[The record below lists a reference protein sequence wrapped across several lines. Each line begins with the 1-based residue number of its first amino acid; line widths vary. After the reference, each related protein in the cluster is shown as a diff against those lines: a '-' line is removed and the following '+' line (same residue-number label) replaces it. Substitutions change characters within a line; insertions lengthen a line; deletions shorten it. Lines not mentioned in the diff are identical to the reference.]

1 MTLRRINMYDEFA
14 KHVHEETDH
23 DLDSGPLCKG
33 NYMRHDQLSNHCT
46 DKCSELRGAAF
57 SRADD
62 DVDTFAEAVEW
73 IHREMYKYITGTDSL
88 PQIEKRRLA
97 PMAPTVLVC
106 KPPILH
112 LVGLPCEKLGRPDG
126 FDRTDACLSS
136 AAKLRM
142 KFKDGTLYIPKF
154 NPTFAGEAVIVFASQ
169 DDDHELAMRRAI
181 DLVDEMDQASS
192 LGPEA
197 RQVDNEIGATAKMQF
212 VTPRQYQDWHSQFQ
226 KSKSKNWAKDLFKKV
241 RHEQASAQLASPQT
255 TFPLA
260 LDARAC
266 A

>member
-1 MTLRRINMYDEFA
+1 MYQEFA
-14 KHVHEETDH
+14 KRVHEETGYN
-23 DLDSGPLCKG
+23 LDSGPLCKG
-33 NYMRHDQLSNHCT
+33 NLMQHDQLSNHCT

-62 DVDTFAEAVEW
+62 DDDDVDESAEAVEW
-73 IHREMYKYITGTDSL
+73 IHREIYKYITGTDSL
-88 PQIEKRRLA
+88 PKIEKRRLA
-97 PMAPTVLVC
+97 PMAPTVQVC

-112 LVGLPCEKLGRPDG
+112 LVGLPCEKLGREVG
-126 FDRTDACLSS
+126 FDRTDTCLSS
-136 AAKLRM
+136 AAKLKM
-142 KFKDGTLYIPKF
+142 KFKNATLHIPKF

-169 DDDHELAMRRAI
+169 EDDDELAMRRAI
-181 DLVDEMDQASS
+181 DLVDEMNQASS

-197 RQVDNEIGATAKMQF
+197 REVDNELGAKAKMQF
-212 VTPRQYQDWHSQFQ
+212 VTPQQYEDWRSQFQ
-226 KSKSKNWAKDLFKKV
+226 RSGKKNWARNLFGNV